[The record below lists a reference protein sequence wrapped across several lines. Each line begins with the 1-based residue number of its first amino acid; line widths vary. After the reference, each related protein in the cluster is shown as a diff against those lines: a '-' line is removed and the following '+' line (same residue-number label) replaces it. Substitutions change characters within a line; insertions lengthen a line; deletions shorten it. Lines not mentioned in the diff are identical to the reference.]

1 MNPILQR
8 VLTAYRPMYLRGLLM
23 DGQYRWP
30 DAGASHD
37 PQQSVPSV
45 RTRQRTLLAALTGLR
60 HMSFFHVSKS

>member
-8 VLTAYRPMYLRGLLM
+8 ALKAYRPLYLRGMLM

-37 PQQSVPSV
+37 PQKSAPSV
-45 RTRQRTLLAALTGLR
+45 RARQRTLLAALTGLR
-60 HMSFFHVSKS
+60 HVSFSHRSKS